1 MPQHAATVAPADSA
15 SLTTAA
21 NVPAERRRTLASAST
36 SLYLSIL
43 LAFVA
48 LGSGGVATLLS
59 LSSSSLSPSAQYAM
73 AVLAALSAAAL
84 SGFIIKGLG
93 EIKVGGQALLDAI
106 GLINIA
112 KRAATEAE
120 LGSGIRALR
129 LAQTGQ
135 VCSGLAIG
143 ASGAMLVT
151 TSLRIQTGNVN
162 LLAQEWLMTYAL
174 LTSGSNLVGFLLL
187 TLLGARNADIQEKKH
202 ELDLEVKD
210 ARMTEFQNKKRGE
223 IDTLNSNHAIK
234 LASKAGENNTLNAHL
249 TVLEAQL
256 RAAGIE
262 PPPMS
267 PQGELSSVEA
277 TAAGAGLFQRRHS
290 TVPRSAEVEAGVVQ
304 SSNTVADAV
313 ADGSNPTLSVGRQ

>member
-84 SGFIIKGLG
+84 SGFIIKGLEGVKG
-93 EIKVGGQALLDAI
+93 EGQALLDAI
-106 GLINIA
+106 APVNS
-112 KRAATEAE
+112 RNRVAE
-120 LGSGIRALR
+120 EKLFGSGTRASR

-135 VCSGLAIG
+135 VFSGLAVG

-151 TSLRIQTGNVN
+151 TSLRIGTGNMN
-162 LLAQEWLMTYAL
+162 LLPQEWLMVYAL
-174 LTSGSNLVGFLLL
+174 LTSGSNLAGFGLL
-187 TLLGARNADIQEKKH
+187 TSLGARNADLQGRKH
-202 ELDLEVKD
+202 ELDLKAKD
-210 ARMTEFQNKKRGE
+210 AKITDFESKKHDE
-223 IDTLNSNHAIK
+223 V
-234 LASKAGENNTLNAHL
+234 ETLNANHAAKL
-249 TVLEAQL
+249 ADKARENMALSARIKTLEAQL

-262 PPPMS
+262 PPSMS
-267 PQGELSSVEA
+267 PQGELSPVEA
-277 TAAGAGLFQRRHS
+277 AAAGAGLFQRRHS
-290 TVPRSAEVEAGVVQ
+290 IVPAAETKVDQ
-304 SSNTVADAV
+304 SSNVVAANL
-313 ADGSNPTLSVGRQ
+313 ATDGSAPARSAGTRF